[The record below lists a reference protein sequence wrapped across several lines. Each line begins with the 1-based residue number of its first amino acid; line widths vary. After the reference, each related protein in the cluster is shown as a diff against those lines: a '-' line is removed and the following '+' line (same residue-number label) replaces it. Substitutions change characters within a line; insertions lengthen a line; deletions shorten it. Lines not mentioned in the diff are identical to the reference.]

1 MGKYIIFI
9 FLVFLNGCIPVVYVQ
24 SINEIHS
31 GAREHFCWEIY
42 LRYPSE
48 THILS
53 CCNLC
58 ISDVLN
64 ITCLNTFQQSD
75 SKTGK
80 AGPVNEAIT
89 RKEDGEAIT
98 IKAQARSSNNN
109 NGICKNIIYYD
120 YQQRRVGGNDLYLI
134 FTRISNWNGTLIV
147 SSTAKMFEWEKL
159 KKSQRR

>member
-1 MGKYIIFI
+1 MRKCIL
-9 FLVFLNGCIPVVYVQ
+9 FLLVLFLNGCIPINYIQ
-24 SINEIHS
+24 SINEVHS
-31 GAREHFCWEIY
+31 AAREHFCWEIY
-42 LRYPSE
+42 LYYPSE

-53 CCNLC
+53 GCDLY
-58 ISDVLN
+58 IHDVLN
-64 ITCLNTFQQSD
+64 ITCLNSFQQSD

-80 AGPVNEAIT
+80 AGPVNEAIS
-89 RKEDGEAIT
+89 RKEDGESVT
-98 IKAQARSSNNN
+98 IKSQARSSDNN

-159 KKSQRR
+159 KKSQR